1 MGGVALA
8 QMQKWFSEWGPRGLS
23 CWCSCRWRSTRLIFI
38 AAAPWD
44 TKVQMTPDS
53 SLASLCCHLF
63 ALCSSFN
70 SSPVLFFSALRP
82 PKSILTFME
91 RKLGAGKS
99 TAVLSIPENHWLL
112 MQIGPQPPRAN
123 RGRFNNYN
131 SSPLFLI
138 FKGEVPGDKSLQNRG
153 HMHWITFESLHSV
166 SNCFISSIKV
176 KNGYDRAPSCIEQ
189 PIIRNPTW

>member
-1 MGGVALA
+1 
-8 QMQKWFSEWGPRGLS
+8 
-23 CWCSCRWRSTRLIFI
+23 
-38 AAAPWD
+38 
-44 TKVQMTPDS
+44 
-53 SLASLCCHLF
+53 
-63 ALCSSFN
+63 
-70 SSPVLFFSALRP
+70 
-82 PKSILTFME
+82 
-91 RKLGAGKS
+91 
-99 TAVLSIPENHWLL
+99 

-176 KNGYDRAPSCIEQ
+176 KNGYDRAPQLHRTAHNKKPHMVIKL
-189 PIIRNPTW
+189 THTK

>member
-8 QMQKWFSEWGPRGLS
+8 QMQKRFSEWGPRGLS

-44 TKVQMTPDS
+44 TKVQKTPDS

-112 MQIGPQPPRAN
+112 MQIGPQLIEEDLITITTVPC
-123 RGRFNNYN
+123 
-131 SSPLFLI
+131 SLFLRVSFQVTKVCKI
-138 FKGEVPGDKSLQNRG
+138 EVTCIGSLLK
-153 HMHWITFESLHSV
+153 T
-166 SNCFISSIKV
+166 
-176 KNGYDRAPSCIEQ
+176 CIV
-189 PIIRNPTW
+189 